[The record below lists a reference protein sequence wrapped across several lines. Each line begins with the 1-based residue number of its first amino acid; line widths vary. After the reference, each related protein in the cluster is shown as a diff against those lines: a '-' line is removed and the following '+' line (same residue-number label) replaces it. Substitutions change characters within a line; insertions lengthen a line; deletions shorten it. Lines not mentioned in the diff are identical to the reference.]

1 MRVISET
8 GEQLGIMPREEAL
21 QAALDAGMDLVE
33 VAPDADPP
41 VVRIMDF
48 GKQKYRQKKK
58 SHQSHV
64 RQHVSQMK
72 ALRLSPVT
80 EEHDVQVKLKKARQ
94 FLARRD
100 RVVFNLMFRGR
111 QMLHR
116 ELGMELMKR
125 IREELSDVAKAE
137 DEPRMEGRRLWMVFG
152 PKA

>member
-1 MRVISET
+1 LSR
-8 GEQLGIMPREEAL
+8 QEAI
-21 QAALDAGMDLVE
+21 QAAMDAGMDLVE
-33 VAPDADPP
+33 VAPEADPP

-48 GKQKYRQKKK
+48 GKHKYRLKKK

-64 RQHVSQMK
+64 HQHVTQMK

-80 EEHDVQVKLKKARQ
+80 EEHDLQVKLKQARQ

-116 ELGMELMKR
+116 DKAFEVMKR
-125 IREELSDVAKAE
+125 IKEELADVARAE
-137 DEPRMEGRRLWMVFG
+137 DEPKMEGRRLWMVFG